1 MYLHKDWEL
10 FQEVVSS
17 ASAALGIP
25 VPVVEKDYYV
35 TMILKLLAEK
45 ADGCVFK
52 GGTSLAKCHHVIK
65 RFSEDIDIT
74 FTDKL
79 TQGQRKKLKNNI
91 IDSISKELELPI
103 SDWDK
108 ARSRRDYNCYTFQY
122 EPIDGYI
129 PESLI
134 LGVKMEVSLASV
146 AFPVVQMPVD
156 SYVFQFLQEEN
167 MEIIEEYG
175 LQPFPMTIQ
184 NIDRTLADK
193 VFALCDYYM
202 EGKIKRHSRHIYD
215 IYKLL
220 PLVEQD
226 SQFKKLIHEVR
237 VIREQMSICPS
248 AQKGINIPEILQKI
262 IREEIY
268 RSDYQ
273 DITAYFQNEQID
285 YETAIGSLKQIAE
298 SGMFKDEYFE

>member
-65 RFSEDIDIT
+65 LFSEDIDIT

-285 YETAIGSLKQIAE
+285 YETAIEPLKQIAE

>member
-65 RFSEDIDIT
+65 RFSEDVDIT

-156 SYVFQFLQEEN
+156 SYVFQFLQKEN
-167 MEIIEEYG
+167 MEIVEEYG

-226 SQFKKLIHEVR
+226 SRFKKLIHEVR
-237 VIREQMSICPS
+237 IIREQMSICPS
-248 AQKGINIPEILQKI
+248 AQKGINIPEVLQKI

>member
-134 LGVKMEVSLASV
+134 LGVKMEISLASV

-156 SYVFQFLQEEN
+156 SYVFQFLQKEN
-167 MEIIEEYG
+167 MEIIDEYG
-175 LQPFPMTIQ
+175 LQPFQMTIQ

-226 SQFKKLIHEVR
+226 GQFKKLIHEVR

-248 AQKGINIPEILQKI
+248 AQKGINIPEVLQKI

-285 YETAIGSLKQIAE
+285 YETAIESLKQIAE